1 MKNIRIHRVTRLHS
15 VVHLQTGCSVLIV
28 MKTCKLWFH
37 MDACDVNSMHVML
50 CWTNALRIS
59 DAAWPGKG
67 VLNGSIMDVRRLK
80 TLAKTS
86 DSAVCLLYCK
96 YFLYLWERSATQN
109 HSQLLSAPFSLFKIS
124 IYWLIGMF
132 VGWLKFC
139 FYFGSCMILIYH
151 HLLSLFVPP
160 YLFLLFLSVC
170 CDKSVPAFLDLCCQW
185 PVFSCTV
192 IQSFRID
199 YYYLLYRDFCCWL
212 AGKSTENNFCVKRVQ
227 HV

>member
-1 MKNIRIHRVTRLHS
+1 M
-15 VVHLQTGCSVLIV
+15 
-28 MKTCKLWFH
+28 
-37 MDACDVNSMHVML
+37 
-50 CWTNALRIS
+50 
-59 DAAWPGKG
+59 
-67 VLNGSIMDVRRLK
+67 LNGSIMDVRRLK

-160 YLFLLFLSVC
+160 YLFLLFVVTSQCQHFWIYAANGLFFLVLLSNH
-170 CDKSVPAFLDLCCQW
+170 FEL
-185 PVFSCTV
+185 
-192 IQSFRID
+192 IIII
-199 YYYLLYRDFCCWL
+199 YYIEIFVVGWL
-212 AGKSTENNFCVKRVQ
+212 ESRQKIIFV
-227 HV
+227 